1 MVIFHSYVSLPEGI
15 IELNGRCSIM
25 ELTGEEVKFLPEVW
39 HWKAKPSLNEM
50 PLRGH
55 WKKHSFPNVQN
66 HLTSKIRTCF
76 IQSPYRDLLLICW
89 VFPENSKSLKIPN
102 GRFAEGKLRS
112 STWPSY
118 WICGRP
124 PGIQRTIPIGC
135 AERAKLCGLLQGIA
149 RQPLKRGRYG
159 EDEKRCSNFWAPDV
173 RSILIFYIYIYIFG
187 ENLWENGPDAVGWQ
201 LDQSGLHCLCH
212 AEPCQTLMDSRLP
225 IQ

>member
-1 MVIFHSYVSLPEGI
+1 
-15 IELNGRCSIM
+15 
-25 ELTGEEVKFLPEVW
+25 
-39 HWKAKPSLNEM
+39 M

-124 PGIQRTIPIGC
+124 PCIQRTIPIGC

-173 RSILIFYIYIYIFG
+173 RSILIFYIYLGRIYGRTAWCSGMAARSKWLALPVPRGTLSNTDGFSTSNPVIKPCSQFKVIIF
-187 ENLWENGPDAVGWQ
+187 
-201 LDQSGLHCLCH
+201 
-212 AEPCQTLMDSRLP
+212 DSDLSRSTFNS
-225 IQ
+225 ITVN